1 MEKLEFQNFISKKY
15 QELRDEEQLFF
26 QAAPLMRV
34 AKKGIQMA
42 AVPGVAVA
50 ATHAPIVG
58 PFVAG
63 AVGQA
68 THWMHSSIHDF
79 TETRL
84 TNQFAEMSKNI
95 QPGLT
100 HWFRQR
106 AFDDWTKV
114 RIPDMLAKTDAWAR
128 PLSGFAAPT
137 VIGKSMIDTGKLAI
151 SYARQGIPTVVAR
164 PVVHMWR
171 MTNHYINRAKNWFE
185 ETLSKLPEQ
194 VQQNVRNAMETV
206 QRRQATMAE
215 AQNQASIPTERD
227 MERRDEYVKILS
239 EQQNDP
245 NLTYE
250 RIQETIQNQP
260 DLGADYD
267 KQVFYQALK
276 AGKGPDEAT
285 AIISQGPNVSQ
296 MADAKLQDT
305 SVYLAETAKSV
316 EAQYKLENPT
326 PEVNQEL
333 TQEPEAQTVLEVN
346 ASVVNPSVEL
356 STDAQ
361 QQYSQLLGEFEK
373 NPDLTWEDIQSRL
386 SENPELLSELDQKV
400 VAQAAVNGMDI
411 EDVQKLVTT
420 EANFDAFEQGAEVQ
434 TESTSQDQY
443 AVLLSKALDEE
454 LTYADI
460 QEHISEDPQLQKY
473 YDELVVM
480 QGQDEGM
487 SEEEARAV
495 VHNSSE
501 PERAEPSQAPEAEAP
516 KAKASEPKDLD
527 PLRMI
532 NEDIVE
538 KLGRSIEISNLRVIL
553 NRQEIFRLDGD
564 GMIDHD
570 RSSVNLKQAQMI
582 QDALKNPENFKGTLT
597 IKVGTRTVLR
607 IQNGIALPDRYNLAG
622 KDLKAEADIP
632 KDNQEQQGEAKSQ
645 KAETEAPKPKAT
657 DERAEIEEPKLN
669 SQNQPAG
676 DEKINVESKNTP
688 SQPESPTAE
697 SQDELAGFTQEQKDT
712 INRRREKGL
721 DSSKLIARIKKNNAR
736 PPVEKKEQPKR
747 EVSMSR

>member
-1 MEKLEFQNFISKKY
+1 MEKLESQNFISAKY
-15 QELRDEEQLFF
+15 RELREEEQLFF
-26 QAAPLMRV
+26 QAAPTMRV
-34 AKKGIQMA
+34 AKKLIQFA
-42 AVPGVAVA
+42 ALPPAAAVA

-58 PFVAG
+58 PAVAG
-63 AVGQA
+63 VVGQA
-68 THWMHSSIHDF
+68 THLMHSGIHGVAADQIAK
-79 TETRL
+79 
-84 TNQFAEMSKNI
+84 NFAEIAGQI
-95 QPGLT
+95 QPG
-100 HWFRQR
+100 WGRQS
-106 AFDDWTKV
+106 AFNAWANV
-114 RIPDMLAKTDAWAR
+114 RTADMLAKTDAWAR

-137 VIGKSMIDTGKLAI
+137 MIGKGIVDTSKLAI

-171 MTNHYINRAKNWFE
+171 MTNHYINRAKDWFE

-194 VQQNVRNAMETV
+194 VQQNVRSAMETV

-250 RIQETIQNQP
+250 RIQETLQNQP

-316 EAQYKLENPT
+316 EAQYKLDNPT

-386 SENPELLSELDQKV
+386 GENPTLLSELDQKV
-400 VAQAAVNGMDI
+400 VAQAAVNGVDL

-443 AVLLSKALDEE
+443 AELLSKALDEE
-454 LTYADI
+454 LTYADT
-460 QEHISEDPQLQKY
+460 QEYISEDPQLQEY

-487 SEEEARAV
+487 SEEEAKAV
-495 VHNSSE
+495 VRNSSD

-516 KAKASEPKDLD
+516 KAKASESEDLD
-527 PLRMI
+527 PLRML

-538 KLGRSIEISNLRVIL
+538 KLSRNIEIGNMRVFL
-553 NRQEIFRLDGD
+553 NQKEIFRLNDDGI
-564 GMIDHD
+564 IDHN
-570 RSSVNLKQAQMI
+570 RSSVNLEQSRMI
-582 QDALKNPENFKGTLT
+582 REALRNPEKFKGTLT
-597 IKVGTRTVLR
+597 IKVGTRTILR
-607 IQNGIALPDRYNLAG
+607 IQNGIAIPDRYGLSG
-622 KDLKAEADIP
+622 KDIKAEADIP
-632 KDNQEQQGEAKSQ
+632 KDAQQQSETKGQKTEA
-645 KAETEAPKPKAT
+645 EAPKPNDKEQPT
-657 DERAEIEEPKLN
+657 EPEN
-669 SQNQPAG
+669 QQVASSQ
-676 DEKINVESKNTP
+676 SKH
-688 SQPESPTAE
+688 PTAE
-697 SQDELAGFTQEQKDT
+697 VQDEFAGFTQEQKDT
-712 INRRREKGL
+712 IHRRREKGL
-721 DSSKLIARIKKNNAR
+721 DSSKLIAKIKKNLAR

>member
-1 MEKLEFQNFISKKY
+1 M
-15 QELRDEEQLFF
+15 
-26 QAAPLMRV
+26 
-34 AKKGIQMA
+34 
-42 AVPGVAVA
+42 
-50 ATHAPIVG
+50 
-58 PFVAG
+58 
-63 AVGQA
+63 
-68 THWMHSSIHDF
+68 
-79 TETRL
+79 
-84 TNQFAEMSKNI
+84 
-95 QPGLT
+95 
-100 HWFRQR
+100 
-106 AFDDWTKV
+106 
-114 RIPDMLAKTDAWAR
+114 
-128 PLSGFAAPT
+128 
-137 VIGKSMIDTGKLAI
+137 
-151 SYARQGIPTVVAR
+151 
-164 PVVHMWR
+164 
-171 MTNHYINRAKNWFE
+171 
-185 ETLSKLPEQ
+185 
-194 VQQNVRNAMETV
+194 
-206 QRRQATMAE
+206 
-215 AQNQASIPTERD
+215 
-227 MERRDEYVKILS
+227 
-239 EQQNDP
+239 
-245 NLTYE
+245 
-250 RIQETIQNQP
+250 
-260 DLGADYD
+260 
-267 KQVFYQALK
+267 
-276 AGKGPDEAT
+276 
-285 AIISQGPNVSQ
+285 
-296 MADAKLQDT
+296 
-305 SVYLAETAKSV
+305 
-316 EAQYKLENPT
+316 
-326 PEVNQEL
+326 
-333 TQEPEAQTVLEVN
+333 
-346 ASVVNPSVEL
+346 
-356 STDAQ
+356 
-361 QQYSQLLGEFEK
+361 
-373 NPDLTWEDIQSRL
+373 
-386 SENPELLSELDQKV
+386 
-400 VAQAAVNGMDI
+400 
-411 EDVQKLVTT
+411 
-420 EANFDAFEQGAEVQ
+420 
-434 TESTSQDQY
+434 
-443 AVLLSKALDEE
+443 SKALDEE

>member
-15 QELRDEEQLFF
+15 QELREEEQLFF
-26 QAAPLMRV
+26 QAAPTMRV
-34 AKKGIQMA
+34 AKKLIQFA
-42 AVPGVAVA
+42 ALPPAAAVA
-50 ATHAPIVG
+50 ATHAPLVG
-58 PFVAG
+58 PAVAG
-63 AVGQA
+63 VVGQA
-68 THWMHSSIHDF
+68 THLMHSGIHGVAADQIAK
-79 TETRL
+79 
-84 TNQFAEMSKNI
+84 NFAEIAGQI
-95 QPGLT
+95 QPG
-100 HWFRQR
+100 WGRQS
-106 AFDDWTKV
+106 AFNAWANV
-114 RIPDMLAKTDAWAR
+114 RTADMLAKTDAWAR

-137 VIGKSMIDTGKLAI
+137 MIGKGIVDTSKLAI

-194 VQQNVRNAMETV
+194 VQQNVRSAMETV

-215 AQNQASIPTERD
+215 AQNQASISTERD

-250 RIQETIQNQP
+250 SIYEKIDAAPELGET
-260 DLGADYD
+260 YD
-267 KQVFYQALK
+267 KQVIYQALTK
-276 AGKGPDEAT
+276 GKTLDEAT
-285 AIISQGPNVSQ
+285 AIISQGPNVAQ
-296 MADAKLQDT
+296 MTEANFQDV
-305 SVYLAETAKSV
+305 SVPVYLTQTAESV
-316 EAQYKLENPT
+316 EAQYKLDNPT

-386 SENPELLSELDQKV
+386 SENPTLLSELDQKV

-420 EANFDAFEQGAEVQ
+420 EANYDAFEQGAEVQ
-434 TESTSQDQY
+434 NAPTSQDQY
-443 AVLLSKALDEE
+443 AELLSKALDEE

-460 QEHISEDPQLQKY
+460 QEYISEDPQLQEY

-480 QGQDEGM
+480 QGQEEGM

-495 VHNSSE
+495 VRNSSE

-516 KAKASEPKDLD
+516 KAKASESEDLD

-538 KLGRSIEISNLRVIL
+538 KLSRNIEIGNMRVFL
-553 NRQEIFRLDGD
+553 NQKEIFRLNDDGI
-564 GMIDHD
+564 IDHN
-570 RSSVNLKQAQMI
+570 RSSVNLEQSRMI
-582 QDALKNPENFKGTLT
+582 REALRNPEKFKGTLT
-597 IKVGTRTVLR
+597 IKVGTRTILR
-607 IQNGIALPDRYNLAG
+607 IQNGIAIPDRYGLSG
-622 KDLKAEADIP
+622 KDIKAEADIP
-632 KDNQEQQGEAKSQ
+632 KDAQQQSETKGQKTEA
-645 KAETEAPKPKAT
+645 EAPKPNDKEQST
-657 DERAEIEEPKLN
+657 EPEN
-669 SQNQPAG
+669 QQVASSQA
-676 DEKINVESKNTP
+676 KH
-688 SQPESPTAE
+688 PTGE
-697 SQDELAGFTQEQKDT
+697 VQDEFAGFTQEQKDT

-721 DSSKLIARIKKNNAR
+721 DSSKLIAKIKKNLAR

-747 EVSMSR
+747 EVTMSR

>member
-1 MEKLEFQNFISKKY
+1 
-15 QELRDEEQLFF
+15 
-26 QAAPLMRV
+26 
-34 AKKGIQMA
+34 
-42 AVPGVAVA
+42 
-50 ATHAPIVG
+50 
-58 PFVAG
+58 
-63 AVGQA
+63 
-68 THWMHSSIHDF
+68 
-79 TETRL
+79 
-84 TNQFAEMSKNI
+84 
-95 QPGLT
+95 
-100 HWFRQR
+100 
-106 AFDDWTKV
+106 
-114 RIPDMLAKTDAWAR
+114 
-128 PLSGFAAPT
+128 
-137 VIGKSMIDTGKLAI
+137 
-151 SYARQGIPTVVAR
+151 
-164 PVVHMWR
+164 
-171 MTNHYINRAKNWFE
+171 
-185 ETLSKLPEQ
+185 
-194 VQQNVRNAMETV
+194 
-206 QRRQATMAE
+206 MAE

-250 RIQETIQNQP
+250 RIQETLQNQP

-333 TQEPEAQTVLEVN
+333 NQEPEAQTVLEVN

-386 SENPELLSELDQKV
+386 SEKPTLLSELDQKV

-420 EANFDAFEQGAEVQ
+420 EANYDAFEQGAEVQ
-434 TESTSQDQY
+434 NAPTSQDQY
-443 AVLLSKALDEE
+443 AELLSKALDEE

-460 QEHISEDPQLQKY
+460 QEYISEDPQLQEY

-480 QGQDEGM
+480 QGQEEGM

-495 VHNSSE
+495 VRNSSE
-501 PERAEPSQAPEAEAP
+501 PERSEPSQAPEAEAP
-516 KAKASEPKDLD
+516 KAKTSESEDLD

-564 GMIDHD
+564 GMIDHN
-570 RSSVNLKQAQMI
+570 RSSVNLEQAQMI

-597 IKVGTRTVLR
+597 IKLGTRTVLR

-622 KDLKAEADIP
+622 KDLKAEADMP

-645 KAETEAPKPKAT
+645 KAETEAPKPKAQ
-657 DERAEIEEPKLN
+657 DEQAEVEEPKPD
-669 SQNQPAG
+669 SQNQKSG
-676 DEKINVESKNTP
+676 DEKINVESKNTQ
-688 SQPESPTAE
+688 SQNESPTAE

-736 PPVEKKEQPKR
+736 PPVEEKEQPKR